1 MIWRNILKEREH
13 NTTYRVKRELV
24 AVAFALYQHCC
35 CECGRIRASRSCRLP
50 DPTYE
55 LIKWCDLHAT
65 GSESSSGGMD
75 ARIAA
80 MGVKSYSDF
89 IFLALA
95 YEGGWPVRSLTV
107 FPLTVHGQCSLLIIA
122 ELARGRLR
130 FPN

>member
-1 MIWRNILKEREH
+1 MTHKLPASLRVDDFNRWKVDDLKKYSKKREH
-13 NTTYRVKRELV
+13 NATYRVKRELV

-80 MGVKSYSDF
+80 MGVKS
-89 IFLALA
+89 
-95 YEGGWPVRSLTV
+95 
-107 FPLTVHGQCSLLIIA
+107 
-122 ELARGRLR
+122 
-130 FPN
+130 